1 MNRMTESVVES
12 SSAAGHGP
20 PGSQPGAEGSRTL
33 LKRCLLDTVLPA
45 FTLLVMSVLTITMI
59 VVVVTTV
66 AHAGWLTPPT
76 YVSVDPWS
84 SLYSDSEV
92 ASQAGVRY
100 LDPAVSASLPSGAQA
115 DAGYVAAELPK

>member
-20 PGSQPGAEGSRTL
+20 PGSQPGAEDSRTL
-33 LKRCLLDTVLPA
+33 LKRCLLDTVVPA
-45 FTLLVMSVLTITMI
+45 FTLLAMSALTITMI

-84 SLYSDSEV
+84 SLYSDSDV
-92 ASQAGVRY
+92 ASQTGVRY
-100 LDPAVSASLPSGAQA
+100 LDPAASAGISSGVQA
-115 DAGYVAAELPK
+115 DAGYVAAQLPK